1 MTQRPLFEPP
11 KEWVAPQSLPDL
23 SDAKEIAVDLETHD
37 PRIMD
42 LGPGWATGRGK
53 VVGIALAVDGWKGY
67 FPIAHEGGGNFDEK
81 LIKEQLRPILNSDA
95 DKIFHNASYD
105 VGWLRHWGVEVKGRY
120 IDTMIAAA
128 IIDENRM
135 PGQYNLNAVARDYI
149 QEKKNE
155 SLLYEAAQAWQ
166 VDAKAEMYKLPY
178 QYVGPY
184 AEQDAAITLRL
195 WNTLKIELVRQE
207 LTSIFDLETE
217 LLPVL
222 IDMKWKGVRIDLEM
236 AHKIKKSLQKEEKK
250 ILLELK
256 KEIGFEVEVFA
267 PTSVAKAFDKKKIKY
282 NKTES
287 GLPSFDKN
295 FLASLKDPFAEKIVQ
310 AREIFK
316 ARSTF
321 IDSLLKHEHDGR
333 IHGEINQLKSDQGG
347 TITGRLSMSN
357 PNLQQIPS
365 RNEKIGPMIRRLFIP
380 EDGCKWGSFDYSQQ
394 EPRLVVHFAAL
405 THGGLD
411 GSSEFV
417 DAYNNDPDTD
427 FHQIAG
433 DMAGIDRKTAKTMN
447 LGLFYGMGKG
457 KLGSQLGLG
466 EEDTKE
472 LFTTYHARVPFVKQ
486 LMNLAMKTAND
497 NGQVR
502 TILGRKC
509 RFNTWEPNMFH
520 VGPTKAL
527 SRDEAEKEYGRNI
540 KRAWTYKALNKLIQG
555 SAADQTKKAMIEVH
569 KVGIIPHIQVHD
581 ELNFSITG
589 ELMRD
594 EIKNIMENCI
604 KLEVPSKVDAKEGK
618 SWGDIKK

>member
-1 MTQRPLFEPP
+1 MTQKPLFEPP
-11 KEWVAPQSLPDL
+11 KEWIPPQSLPDL
-23 SDAKEIAVDLETHD
+23 SDAKEIAIDLETHD
-37 PRIMD
+37 PHIKD

-67 FPIAHEGGGNFDEK
+67 FPLAHEGGGNFDEN
-81 LIKEQLRPILNSDA
+81 IIREQLKPILGNSV

-105 VGWLRHWGVEVKGRY
+105 VGWLRQWGVEVKGRC
-120 IDTMIAAA
+120 IDTMIATAL
-128 IIDENRM
+128 IDENRM

-149 QEKKNE
+149 EEKKNE
-155 SLLYEAAQAWQ
+155 TLLYEAAQAWQ

-195 WNTLKIELVRQE
+195 WNTLKIELRRQE

-222 IDMKWKGVRIDLEM
+222 IDMKWQGVRLDLDK
-236 AHKIKKSLQKEEKK
+236 AHKIKKDIEKEEKK
-250 ILLELK
+250 LLLDLK

-282 NKTES
+282 NKTS
-287 GLPSFDKN
+287 TGLPSFDKN
-295 FLASLKDPFAEKIVQ
+295 FLASLNDPFSQKIVQ
-310 AREIFK
+310 ARELYK

-321 IDSLLKHEHDGR
+321 IDSLLKHEHNGR

-347 TITGRLSMSN
+347 TITGRLSMAN

-365 RNEKIGPMIRRLFIP
+365 RNEKIGPLIRQLFIP
-380 EDGCKWGSFDYSQQ
+380 EEGCTWGSFDYSQQ

-411 GSSEFV
+411 GAEEFV
-417 DAYNNDPDTD
+417 DAYNNNAETD

-433 DMAGIDRKTAKTMN
+433 DMAGIERRVAKTMN
-447 LGLFYGMGKG
+447 LGLFYGMGQK

-472 LFTTYHARVPFVKQ
+472 LFDTYHSRVPFVKQ
-486 LMNLAMKTAND
+486 LMSLAMKTAND

-502 TILGRKC
+502 TILGRIC
-509 RFNTWEPNMFH
+509 HFDLWEPTRWGVH
-520 VGPTKAL
+520 KPLPREDAVRK
-527 SRDEAEKEYGRNI
+527 YGSSL
-540 KRAWTYKALNKLIQG
+540 KRGFIYKALNKLIQG

-569 KVGIIPHIQVHD
+569 KAGIIPHVQVHD
-581 ELNFSITG
+581 ELNVSIKDDA
-589 ELMRD
+589 MRD
-594 EIKNIMENCI
+594 QIKDIMENCV

-618 SWGDIKK
+618 SWGAIKK

>member
-1 MTQRPLFEPP
+1 MTQKPLFEPP
-11 KEWVAPQSLPDL
+11 KEWIPPQNLPDL
-23 SDAKEIAVDLETHD
+23 SEAKEIAIDLETHD
-37 PRIMD
+37 PHIKD

-67 FPIAHEGGGNFDEK
+67 FPLAHEGGGNFDENIIRK
-81 LIKEQLRPILNSDA
+81 QLKPILSNDA

-105 VGWLRHWGVEVKGRY
+105 VGWLRQWGLEVKGRC

-128 IIDENRM
+128 LINENRM

-149 QEKKNE
+149 EEKKNE

-195 WNTLKIELVRQE
+195 WNTLKIELLRQE

-222 IDMKWKGVRIDLEM
+222 IDMKWQGVRLDLDK
-236 AHKIKKSLQKEEKK
+236 AHKIKKDIEKEEKK
-250 ILLELK
+250 LLLDLK

-282 NKTES
+282 NKTPT

-295 FLASLKDPFAEKIVQ
+295 FLASLKDPFSQKIVQ
-310 AREIFK
+310 ARELYK

-321 IDSLLKHEHDGR
+321 IDSLLKHEHNGR

-365 RNEKIGPMIRRLFIP
+365 RNEKIGPLIRQLFIP
-380 EDGCKWGSFDYSQQ
+380 EEGCTWGSFDYSQQ

-411 GSSEFV
+411 GAEEFV
-417 DAYNNDPDTD
+417 GAYNNDASTD

-433 DMAGIDRKTAKTMN
+433 DMAGIEKRVAKTMN
-447 LGLFYGMGKG
+447 LGLFYGMGQK

-472 LFTTYHARVPFVKQ
+472 LFDTYHSRVPFVKQ
-486 LMNLAMKTAND
+486 LMSLAMKTAND

-502 TILGRKC
+502 TILGRIC
-509 RFNTWEPNMFH
+509 HFDLWEPTRWGVH
-520 VGPTKAL
+520 KPLPREDAVRK
-527 SRDEAEKEYGRNI
+527 YGSSL
-540 KRAWTYKALNKLIQG
+540 KRGFIYKALNKLIQG

-569 KVGIIPHIQVHD
+569 KAGIIPHVQVHD
-581 ELNFSITG
+581 ELNVSIKDNA
-589 ELMRD
+589 MRD
-594 EIKNIMENCI
+594 QIKSIMENCV

-618 SWGDIKK
+618 SWGEIKK

>member
-1 MTQRPLFEPP
+1 MTQKPLFEPP
-11 KEWVAPQSLPDL
+11 KEWIPPESLPDL
-23 SDAKEIAVDLETHD
+23 SDAKEIAIDLETHD
-37 PRIMD
+37 PHIKD

-67 FPIAHEGGGNFDEK
+67 FPLAHEGGGNFDEN
-81 LIKEQLRPILNSDA
+81 IIREQLKPILGNSV

-105 VGWLRHWGVEVKGRY
+105 VGWLRQWGVEVKGRC
-120 IDTMIAAA
+120 IDTMIATAL
-128 IIDENRM
+128 IDENRM

-149 QEKKNE
+149 EEKKNE
-155 SLLYEAAQAWQ
+155 TLLYEAAQAWQ

-195 WNTLKIELVRQE
+195 WNTLKIELLRQE

-222 IDMKWKGVRIDLEM
+222 IDMKWQGVRLDLDK
-236 AHKIKKSLQKEEKK
+236 AHKIKKDIEKEEKK
-250 ILLELK
+250 LLLDLK

-282 NKTES
+282 NKTPT

-295 FLASLKDPFAEKIVQ
+295 FLASLKDPFSQKIVQ
-310 AREIFK
+310 ARELYK

-321 IDSLLKHEHDGR
+321 IDSLLKHEHNGR

-365 RNEKIGPMIRRLFIP
+365 RNEKIGPLIRQLFIP
-380 EDGCKWGSFDYSQQ
+380 EEGCTWGSFDYSQQ

-411 GSSEFV
+411 GAEEFV
-417 DAYNNDPDTD
+417 GAYNNDASTD

-433 DMAGIDRKTAKTMN
+433 DMAGIERRVAKTMN
-447 LGLFYGMGKG
+447 LGLFYGMGQK

-472 LFTTYHARVPFVKQ
+472 LFDTYHSRVPFVKQ
-486 LMNLAMKTAND
+486 LMSLAMKTAND

-502 TILGRKC
+502 TILIC
-509 RFNTWEPNMFH
+509 HFDLWEPTRWGVH
-520 VGPTKAL
+520 KPLPREDAVRK
-527 SRDEAEKEYGRNI
+527 YGSSL
-540 KRAWTYKALNKLIQG
+540 KRGFIYKALNKLIQG

-569 KVGIIPHIQVHD
+569 KAGIIPHVQVHD
-581 ELNFSITG
+581 ELNVSIKDNA
-589 ELMRD
+589 MRD
-594 EIKNIMENCI
+594 QIKSIMENCV

-618 SWGDIKK
+618 SWGAIKK

>member
-1 MTQRPLFEPP
+1 MTQKPLFEPP
-11 KEWVAPQSLPDL
+11 KEWIPPQNLPDL
-23 SDAKEIAVDLETHD
+23 SEAKEIAIDLETHD
-37 PRIMD
+37 PHIKD

-53 VVGIALAVDGWKGY
+53 VGGIALAVDGWKGY
-67 FPIAHEGGGNFDEK
+67 FPLAHEGGGNFDENIIRK
-81 LIKEQLRPILNSDA
+81 QLKPILSNDA

-105 VGWLRHWGVEVKGRY
+105 VGWLRQWGLEVKGRC

-128 IIDENRM
+128 LINENRM

-149 QEKKNE
+149 EEKKNE

-184 AEQDAAITLRL
+184 AEQDAAITLSL
-195 WNTLKIELVRQE
+195 WNTLKIELLRQE

-222 IDMKWKGVRIDLEM
+222 IDMKWQGVRLDLDK
-236 AHKIKKSLQKEEKK
+236 AHKIKKDIEKEEKK
-250 ILLELK
+250 LLLDLK

-282 NKTES
+282 NKTPT

-295 FLASLKDPFAEKIVQ
+295 FLASLKDPFSQKIVQ
-310 AREIFK
+310 ARELYK

-321 IDSLLKHEHDGR
+321 IDSLLKHEHNGR

-365 RNEKIGPMIRRLFIP
+365 RNEKIGPLIRQLFIP
-380 EDGCKWGSFDYSQQ
+380 EEGCTWGSFDYSQQ

-411 GSSEFV
+411 GAEEFV
-417 DAYNNDPDTD
+417 GAYNNDASTD

-433 DMAGIDRKTAKTMN
+433 DMAGIERRVAKTMN
-447 LGLFYGMGKG
+447 LGLFYGMGQK

-472 LFTTYHARVPFVKQ
+472 LFDTYHSRVPFVKQ
-486 LMNLAMKTAND
+486 LMSLAMKTAND

-502 TILGRKC
+502 TILGRIC
-509 RFNTWEPNMFH
+509 HFDLWEPTRWGVH
-520 VGPTKAL
+520 KPLPREDAVRK
-527 SRDEAEKEYGRNI
+527 YGSSL
-540 KRAWTYKALNKLIQG
+540 KRGFIYKALNKLIQG

-569 KVGIIPHIQVHD
+569 KAGIIPHVQVHD
-581 ELNFSITG
+581 ELNVSIKDNA
-589 ELMRD
+589 MRD
-594 EIKNIMENCI
+594 QIKSIMENCV

-618 SWGDIKK
+618 SWGEIKK

>member
-1 MTQRPLFEPP
+1 MTQKPLFEPP
-11 KEWVAPQSLPDL
+11 KEWIPPQSLPDL
-23 SDAKEIAVDLETHD
+23 SEAKEIAIDLETHD
-37 PRIMD
+37 PHIKD

-67 FPIAHEGGGNFDEK
+67 FPLAHEGGGNFDEN
-81 LIKEQLRPILNSDA
+81 IIREQLKPILSNDV

-105 VGWLRHWGVEVKGRY
+105 VGWLRRWGLEVKGRC
-120 IDTMIAAA
+120 IDTMIATAL
-128 IIDENRM
+128 INENRM

-149 QEKKNE
+149 EEKKNE
-155 SLLYEAAQAWQ
+155 TLLYEAAQAWQ

-195 WNTLKIELVRQE
+195 WNTLKIEILRQE

-222 IDMKWKGVRIDLEM
+222 IDMKWKGVRLDLDK
-236 AHKIKKSLQKEEKK
+236 AHKIKKDIEKEEKK
-250 ILLELK
+250 LLLELK

-282 NKTES
+282 NKTPT

-295 FLASLKDPFAEKIVQ
+295 FLASLNDPFSQKIVQ
-310 AREIFK
+310 ARELYK

-321 IDSLLKHEHDGR
+321 IDSLLKHEHNGR

-365 RNEKIGPMIRRLFIP
+365 RNEKIGPLIRQLFIP
-380 EDGCKWGSFDYSQQ
+380 EEGCTWGSFDYSQQ

-411 GSSEFV
+411 GAEEFV
-417 DAYNNDPDTD
+417 GAYNNDASTD

-433 DMAGIDRKTAKTMN
+433 DMAGIERRVAKTMN
-447 LGLFYGMGKG
+447 LGLFYGMGQK

-472 LFTTYHARVPFVKQ
+472 LFDTYHSRVPFVKQ
-486 LMNLAMKTAND
+486 LMSLAMKTAND

-502 TILGRKC
+502 TILGRIC
-509 RFNTWEPNMFH
+509 HFDLWEPTRWGVH
-520 VGPTKAL
+520 KPLPREDAVRK
-527 SRDEAEKEYGRNI
+527 YGSSL
-540 KRAWTYKALNKLIQG
+540 KRGFIYKALNKLIQG

-569 KVGIIPHIQVHD
+569 KAGITPHIQVHD
-581 ELNFSITG
+581 ELNVSIKDDA
-589 ELMRD
+589 MRD
-594 EIKNIMENCI
+594 QIKSIMENCV

-618 SWGDIKK
+618 SWGAIKK

>member
-1 MTQRPLFEPP
+1 MTQKPLFEPP
-11 KEWVAPQSLPDL
+11 KEWIPPQNLPDL
-23 SDAKEIAVDLETHD
+23 SEAKEIAIDLETHD
-37 PRIMD
+37 PHIKD

-67 FPIAHEGGGNFDEK
+67 FPLAHEGGGNFDENIIRK
-81 LIKEQLRPILNSDA
+81 QLKPILSNDA

-105 VGWLRHWGVEVKGRY
+105 VGWLRQWGLEVKGRC

-128 IIDENRM
+128 LINENRM

-149 QEKKNE
+149 EEKKNE

-195 WNTLKIELVRQE
+195 WNTLKIELLRQE

-222 IDMKWKGVRIDLEM
+222 IDMKWQGVRLDLDK
-236 AHKIKKSLQKEEKK
+236 AHKIKKDIEKEEKK
-250 ILLELK
+250 LLLDLK

-282 NKTES
+282 NKTPT

-295 FLASLKDPFAEKIVQ
+295 FLASLKDPFSQKIVQ
-310 AREIFK
+310 ARELYK

-321 IDSLLKHEHDGR
+321 IDSLLKHEHNGR

-365 RNEKIGPMIRRLFIP
+365 RNEKIGPLIRQLFIP
-380 EDGCKWGSFDYSQQ
+380 EEGCTWGSFDYSQQ

-411 GSSEFV
+411 GAEEFV
-417 DAYNNDPDTD
+417 GAYNNDASTD

-433 DMAGIDRKTAKTMN
+433 DMAGIERRVAKTMN
-447 LGLFYGMGKG
+447 LGLFYGMGQK

-472 LFTTYHARVPFVKQ
+472 LFDTYHSRVPFVKQ
-486 LMNLAMKTAND
+486 LMSLAMKTAND

-502 TILGRKC
+502 TILGRIC
-509 RFNTWEPNMFH
+509 HFDLWEPTRWGVH
-520 VGPTKAL
+520 KPLPREDAVRK
-527 SRDEAEKEYGRNI
+527 YGSSL
-540 KRAWTYKALNKLIQG
+540 KRGFIYKALNKLIQG

-569 KVGIIPHIQVHD
+569 KAGIIPHVQVHD
-581 ELNFSITG
+581 ELNVSITG
-589 ELMRD
+589 DAMRD
-594 EIKNIMENCI
+594 QIKSIMENCV

-618 SWGDIKK
+618 SWGEIKK

>member
-1 MTQRPLFEPP
+1 MTQKPLFEPP
-11 KEWVAPQSLPDL
+11 KEWIPPQNLPDL
-23 SDAKEIAVDLETHD
+23 SEAKEIAIDLETHD
-37 PRIMD
+37 PHIKD

-67 FPIAHEGGGNFDEK
+67 FPLAHEGGGNFDENIIRK
-81 LIKEQLRPILNSDA
+81 QLKPILSNDA

-105 VGWLRHWGVEVKGRY
+105 VGWLRQWGLEVKGRC

-128 IIDENRM
+128 LINENRM

-149 QEKKNE
+149 EEKKNE

-195 WNTLKIELVRQE
+195 WNTLKIELLRQE

-222 IDMKWKGVRIDLEM
+222 IDMKWQGVRLDLDK
-236 AHKIKKSLQKEEKK
+236 AHKIKKDIEKEEKK
-250 ILLELK
+250 LLLDLK

-282 NKTES
+282 NKTPT

-295 FLASLKDPFAEKIVQ
+295 FLASLKDPFSQKIVQ
-310 AREIFK
+310 ARELYK

-321 IDSLLKHEHDGR
+321 IDSLLKHEHNGR

-365 RNEKIGPMIRRLFIP
+365 RNEKIGPLIRQLFIP
-380 EDGCKWGSFDYSQQ
+380 EEGCTWGSFDYSQQ

-411 GSSEFV
+411 GAEEFV
-417 DAYNNDPDTD
+417 GAYNNDASTD

-433 DMAGIDRKTAKTMN
+433 DMAGIERRVAKTMN
-447 LGLFYGMGKG
+447 LGLFYGMGQK

-472 LFTTYHARVPFVKQ
+472 LFDTYHSRVPFVKQ
-486 LMNLAMKTAND
+486 LMSLAMKTAND

-502 TILGRKC
+502 TILGRIC
-509 RFNTWEPNMFH
+509 HFDLWEPTRWGVH
-520 VGPTKAL
+520 KPLPREDAVRK
-527 SRDEAEKEYGRNI
+527 YGSSL
-540 KRAWTYKALNKLIQG
+540 KRGFIYKALNKLIQG

-569 KVGIIPHIQVHD
+569 KAGIIPHVQVHD
-581 ELNFSITG
+581 ELNVSIKDNA
-589 ELMRD
+589 MRD
-594 EIKNIMENCI
+594 QIKSIMENCV

-618 SWGDIKK
+618 SWGEIKK

>member
-1 MTQRPLFEPP
+1 MTQKPLFEPP
-11 KEWVAPQSLPDL
+11 KEWIPPQSLPDL
-23 SDAKEIAVDLETHD
+23 SEAKEIAIDLETHD
-37 PRIMD
+37 PHIKD

-67 FPIAHEGGGNFDEK
+67 FPLAHEGGGNFDEN
-81 LIKEQLRPILNSDA
+81 IIREQLKPILGNSV

-105 VGWLRHWGVEVKGRY
+105 VGWLRQWGVEVKGRC
-120 IDTMIAAA
+120 IDTMIATAL
-128 IIDENRM
+128 IDENRM

-149 QEKKNE
+149 EEKKNE
-155 SLLYEAAQAWQ
+155 TLLYEAAQAWQ

-195 WNTLKIELVRQE
+195 WNTLKIELLRQE

-222 IDMKWKGVRIDLEM
+222 IDMKWQGVRLDLDK
-236 AHKIKKSLQKEEKK
+236 AHKIKKDIEKEEKK
-250 ILLELK
+250 LLLDLK

-282 NKTES
+282 NKTPT

-295 FLASLKDPFAEKIVQ
+295 FLASLKDPFSQKIVQ
-310 AREIFK
+310 ARELYK

-321 IDSLLKHEHDGR
+321 IDSLLKHEHNGR

-365 RNEKIGPMIRRLFIP
+365 RNEKIGPLIRQLFIP
-380 EDGCKWGSFDYSQQ
+380 EEGCTWGSFDYSQQ

-411 GSSEFV
+411 GAEEFV
-417 DAYNNDPDTD
+417 GAYNNDASTD

-433 DMAGIDRKTAKTMN
+433 DMAGIERRVAKTMN
-447 LGLFYGMGKG
+447 LGLFYGMGQK

-472 LFTTYHARVPFVKQ
+472 LFDTYHSRVPFVKQ
-486 LMNLAMKTAND
+486 LMSLAMKTAND

-502 TILGRKC
+502 TILGRIC
-509 RFNTWEPNMFH
+509 HFDLWEPTRWGVH
-520 VGPTKAL
+520 KPLPREDAVRK
-527 SRDEAEKEYGRNI
+527 YGSSL
-540 KRAWTYKALNKLIQG
+540 KRGFIYKALNKLIQG

-569 KVGIIPHIQVHD
+569 KAGIIPHVQVHD
-581 ELNFSITG
+581 ELNVSIKDNA
-589 ELMRD
+589 MRD
-594 EIKNIMENCI
+594 QVKDIMENCV

-618 SWGDIKK
+618 SWGAIKK

>member
-1 MTQRPLFEPP
+1 MTQKPLFEPP
-11 KEWVAPQSLPDL
+11 KEWIPPQNLPDL
-23 SDAKEIAVDLETHD
+23 SEAKEIAIDLETHD
-37 PRIMD
+37 PHIKT

-67 FPIAHEGGGNFDEK
+67 FPLAHEGGGNFDENIIRK
-81 LIKEQLRPILNSDA
+81 QLKPILSNDA

-105 VGWLRHWGVEVKGRY
+105 VGWLRQWGLEVKGRC

-128 IIDENRM
+128 LINENRM

-149 QEKKNE
+149 EEKKNE

-195 WNTLKIELVRQE
+195 WNTLKIELLRQE

-222 IDMKWKGVRIDLEM
+222 IDMKWQGVRLDLDK
-236 AHKIKKSLQKEEKK
+236 AHKIKKDIEKEEKK
-250 ILLELK
+250 LLLDLK

-267 PTSVAKAFDKKKIKY
+267 PTSVARAFDKKKIKY
-282 NKTES
+282 NKTPT

-295 FLASLKDPFAEKIVQ
+295 FLASLKDPFSQKIVQ
-310 AREIFK
+310 ARELYK

-321 IDSLLKHEHDGR
+321 IDSLLKHEHNGR

-365 RNEKIGPMIRRLFIP
+365 RNEKIGPLIRQLFIP
-380 EDGCKWGSFDYSQQ
+380 EEGCTWGSFDYSQQ

-411 GSSEFV
+411 GAEEFV
-417 DAYNNDPDTD
+417 GAYNNDASTD

-433 DMAGIDRKTAKTMN
+433 DMAGIERRVAKTMN
-447 LGLFYGMGKG
+447 LGLFYGMGQK

-472 LFTTYHARVPFVKQ
+472 LFDTYHSRVPFVKQ
-486 LMNLAMKTAND
+486 LMSLAMKTAND

-502 TILGRKC
+502 TILGRIC
-509 RFNTWEPNMFH
+509 HFDLWEPTRWGVH
-520 VGPTKAL
+520 KPLPREDAVRK
-527 SRDEAEKEYGRNI
+527 YGSNL
-540 KRAWTYKALNKLIQG
+540 KRGFIYKALNKLIQG

-569 KVGIIPHIQVHD
+569 KAGIIPHVQVHD
-581 ELNFSITG
+581 ELNVSITG
-589 ELMRD
+589 DAMCD
-594 EIKNIMENCI
+594 QIKSIMENCV

-618 SWGDIKK
+618 SWGEIKK

>member
-1 MTQRPLFEPP
+1 MTQKPLFEPP
-11 KEWVAPQSLPDL
+11 KEWIPPQNLPDL
-23 SDAKEIAVDLETHD
+23 SEAKEIAIDLETHD
-37 PRIMD
+37 PHIKD

-67 FPIAHEGGGNFDEK
+67 FPLAHEGGGNFDENIIRK
-81 LIKEQLRPILNSDA
+81 QLKPILSNDA

-105 VGWLRHWGVEVKGRY
+105 VGWLRQWGVEVKGRC
-120 IDTMIAAA
+120 IDTMIATAL
-128 IIDENRM
+128 IDENRM

-149 QEKKNE
+149 EEKKNE
-155 SLLYEAAQAWQ
+155 TLLYEAAQAWQ

-195 WNTLKIELVRQE
+195 WNTLKIELLRQE

-222 IDMKWKGVRIDLEM
+222 IDMKWQGVRLDLDK
-236 AHKIKKSLQKEEKK
+236 AHKIKKDIEKEEKK
-250 ILLELK
+250 LLLDLK

-282 NKTES
+282 NKTPT

-295 FLASLKDPFAEKIVQ
+295 FLASLKDPFSQKIVQ
-310 AREIFK
+310 ARELYK

-321 IDSLLKHEHDGR
+321 IDSLLKHEHNGR

-365 RNEKIGPMIRRLFIP
+365 RNEKIGPLIRQLFIP
-380 EDGCKWGSFDYSQQ
+380 EEGCTWGSFDYSQQ

-411 GSSEFV
+411 GAEEFV
-417 DAYNNDPDTD
+417 GAYNNDASTD

-433 DMAGIDRKTAKTMN
+433 DMAGIERRVAKTMN
-447 LGLFYGMGKG
+447 LGLFYGMGQK

-472 LFTTYHARVPFVKQ
+472 LFDTYHSRVPFVKQ
-486 LMNLAMKTAND
+486 LMSLAMKTAND

-502 TILGRKC
+502 TILGRIC
-509 RFNTWEPNMFH
+509 HFDLWEPTRWGVH
-520 VGPTKAL
+520 KPLPREDAVRK
-527 SRDEAEKEYGRNI
+527 YGSSL
-540 KRAWTYKALNKLIQG
+540 KRGFIYKALNKLIQG

-569 KVGIIPHIQVHD
+569 KAGIIPHVQVHD
-581 ELNFSITG
+581 ELNVSIKDNA
-589 ELMRD
+589 MRD
-594 EIKNIMENCI
+594 QIKSIMENCV

-618 SWGDIKK
+618 SWGEIKK

>member
-1 MTQRPLFEPP
+1 MTQKPLFEPP
-11 KEWVAPQSLPDL
+11 KEWIPPQNLPDL
-23 SDAKEIAVDLETHD
+23 SEAKEIAIDLETHD
-37 PRIMD
+37 PHIKD

-67 FPIAHEGGGNFDEK
+67 FPLAHEGGGNFDENIIRK
-81 LIKEQLRPILNSDA
+81 QLKPILSNDA

-105 VGWLRHWGVEVKGRY
+105 VGWLRQWGLEVKGRC

-128 IIDENRM
+128 LINENRM

-149 QEKKNE
+149 EEKKNE

-195 WNTLKIELVRQE
+195 WNTLKIELLRQE

-222 IDMKWKGVRIDLEM
+222 IDMKWQGVRLDLDK
-236 AHKIKKSLQKEEKK
+236 AHKIKKDIEKEEKK
-250 ILLELK
+250 LLLDLK

-282 NKTES
+282 NKTPT

-295 FLASLKDPFAEKIVQ
+295 FLASLKDPFSQKIVQ
-310 AREIFK
+310 ARELYK

-321 IDSLLKHEHDGR
+321 IDSLLKHEHNGR

-365 RNEKIGPMIRRLFIP
+365 RNEKIGPLIRQLFIP
-380 EDGCKWGSFDYSQQ
+380 EEGCTWGSFDYSQQ

-411 GSSEFV
+411 GAEEFV
-417 DAYNNDPDTD
+417 GAYNNDASTD

-433 DMAGIDRKTAKTMN
+433 DMAGIERRVAKTMN
-447 LGLFYGMGKG
+447 LGLFYGMGQK

-472 LFTTYHARVPFVKQ
+472 LFDTYHSSVPFVKQ
-486 LMNLAMKTAND
+486 LMSLAMKTAND

-502 TILGRKC
+502 TILGRIC
-509 RFNTWEPNMFH
+509 HFDLWEPTRWGVH
-520 VGPTKAL
+520 KPLPREDAVRK
-527 SRDEAEKEYGRNI
+527 YGSSL
-540 KRAWTYKALNKLIQG
+540 KRGFIYKALNKLIQG

-569 KVGIIPHIQVHD
+569 KAGIIPHVQVHD
-581 ELNFSITG
+581 ELNVSIKDNA
-589 ELMRD
+589 MRD
-594 EIKNIMENCI
+594 QIKSIMENCV

-618 SWGDIKK
+618 SWGEIKK